1 VHGRKI
7 LALFLAAT
15 FVLTVSLAAG
25 AGQKL
30 PPQAAEKVMTTPAM
44 DGDRNRVFD
53 DLDKIM
59 SKKGPNEGIPVI
71 VMLEQGRGPKDLTSF
86 TGKVDP
92 KFEFAAIN
100 GFAATM
106 NKGQIERLSHV
117 PWVVQVEYDHPVYA
131 TLDTATAWFG
141 AQKARTDFGVT
152 GDRTGNETSYTKDD
166 IVVAIIDTG
175 IDPNHVDLNG
185 GKIIAWKDYVNSQ
198 TTPYDD
204 HGHGTHCASIATGE
218 GEGNPL
224 YKGVAPGAALVGVK
238 VLDSAGSGSMA
249 NVDAGIQW
257 CITNKATYGIEII
270 SLSLGTSG
278 SSDGTDSTSQ
288 MVNSAFNNGL
298 VPCVAAGNSG
308 PARYTIGSPGAA
320 ANAITVAAMADVGE
334 LGFQLASFSSR
345 GPTADN
351 RMKPDI
357 AAPGVNIMAA
367 KKGTTNQYVS
377 MNGTSMATPFT
388 AGTCALI
395 LDANPALTP
404 AQVRSTLTGTAID
417 WAPAGQDVDYGFGRL
432 DVYAAVKSAGG
443 YTGTGPAVPNHAY
456 TFDSLSGTGVQKE
469 YTYNVT
475 STAYPISITLI
486 MPNWS
491 SSSSPNFDLYLFNP
505 AGTQIASSTTTK
517 RQDQVGVTITT
528 TGNYKVRVKSTAGSG
543 NFFFDISAALGTIDN
558 PPTCSIAQPA
568 NGATVSG
575 TYRVKMSAADDVGL
589 SKVEARI
596 DSGTWVD
603 ITANFDGTYYFY
615 DWDTTAYANG
625 SHTVNARATDTAT
638 QVTNATPVTV
648 TVSNGADNPPT
659 CSIAQ
664 PANGATVSGTYRIK
678 VSAADDVGLSKV
690 ETQIDSG
697 SWVNITANFD
707 GTYYFYDW
715 VTTGY
720 SNGSHTIN
728 ARATDT
734 ATQVTNAT
742 PVTVTVQNG
751 GGGNQHTLTFNG
763 TVTSTARDAWFN
775 VNVASVGYIFSTLNW
790 NTTADLDFFVY
801 GPSGAEVGRAY
812 TISKPETLRVYTD
825 TYGTGLYR
833 IKVNL
838 YSGVDTSF
846 TLTVDGYEKKNFN
859 GYVDLLTPD
868 AWVDV
873 PCGFTGNSFFSL
885 NWDGI
890 FDDLDF
896 YIYDPA
902 GTYRSRAYTIW
913 KPETLWQT
921 IDMTGTWRV
930 KVNMYFGIA
939 DNFVLTVYVPEDN
952 LY

>member
-1 VHGRKI
+1 VSVKRVLAI
-7 LALFLAAT
+7 ALATMLVLALSGG
-15 FVLTVSLAAG
+15 FV
-25 AGQKL
+25 AGQKAL
-30 PPQAAEKVMTTPAM
+30 PPQAAEKVRTTPAM
-44 DGDRNRVFD
+44 DANGNRVFD
-53 DLDKIM
+53 DLEQIM
-59 SKKGPNEGIPVI
+59 EQKGASDGIPVI
-71 VMLEQGRGPKDLTSF
+71 VMLEKERGPKDLTSF

-131 TLDTATAWFG
+131 TLGTATTWFG
-141 AQKARTDFGVT
+141 VQKARTDFGVT
-152 GDRTGNETSYTKDD
+152 GDRNGNETSYTKDD

-175 IDPNHVDLNG
+175 IDPGHVDLDG
-185 GKIIAWKDYVNSQ
+185 GKIIGWKDYVNSQ

-218 GEGNPL
+218 GQGNPT

-238 VLDSAGSGSMA
+238 VLDSAGSGSMS

-308 PARYTIGSPGAA
+308 PAKYTIGSPGAA
-320 ANAITVAAMADVGE
+320 ANAVTVAAMADVGE

-351 RMKPDI
+351 RTKPDI

-367 KKGTTNQYVS
+367 QKGTTNQYVS
-377 MNGTSMATPFT
+377 MSGTSMATPFT

-404 AQVRSTLTGTAID
+404 AQVKSTLTGTAID

-432 DVYAAVKSAGG
+432 DAYAAVKSAGG
-443 YTGTGPAVPNHAY
+443 YTGTGPVVPGHAY
-456 TFDSLSGTGVQKE
+456 KFDSLSATGQYKE

-475 STAYPISITLI
+475 STTYPISITMI
-486 MPNWS
+486 MPDWAS
-491 SSSSPNFDLYLFNP
+491 SSNPDFELYLSNP
-505 AGTQIASSTTTK
+505 SGTQVGSSTGSV
-517 RQDQVGVTITT
+517 RQEQIGYTPTV
-528 TGNYKVRVKSTAGSG
+528 TGNYKVKVSSYAGSG
-543 NFFFDISAALGTIDN
+543 NFFFDISAGLGAGGDN
-558 PPTCSIAQPA
+558 PPTCSIYQPTQ
-568 NGATVSG
+568 GATVSG
-575 TYRVKMSAADDVGL
+575 TYRV
-589 SKVEARI
+589 
-596 DSGTWVD
+596 
-603 ITANFDGTYYFY
+603 
-615 DWDTTAYANG
+615 
-625 SHTVNARATDTAT
+625 
-638 QVTNATPVTV
+638 
-648 TVSNGADNPPT
+648 
-659 CSIAQ
+659 
-664 PANGATVSGTYRIK
+664 K

-690 ETQIDSG
+690 EVQIDTG
-697 SWVNITANFD
+697 SWVNVTANFD

-720 SNGSHTIN
+720 ANGSHTVN

-734 ATQVTNAT
+734 ISQVTNAT
-742 PVTVTVQNG
+742 PVTVTVSNG
-751 GGGNQHTLTFNG
+751 GSYQHTLTFNG
-763 TVTSTARDAWFN
+763 TVTSSARDAWFN
-775 VNVASVGYIFSTLNW
+775 VNVASVGYIYLTLNW

-812 TISKPETLRVYTD
+812 TTSKPETLRVYTD

-833 IKVNL
+833 VKVNL

-846 TLTVDGYEKKNFN
+846 TLTVDGYQKKTWT
-859 GYVDLLTPD
+859 GSVTPTSPNS
-868 AWVDV
+868 WVNV
-873 PCGFTGNSFFSL
+873 PCDYTGNSYFKLDWGSAV
-885 NWDGI
+885 N
-890 FDDLDF
+890 DLDF
-896 YIYDPA
+896 YVYDPTGA
-902 GTYRSRAYTIW
+902 LRSQAYTTS
-913 KPETLWQT
+913 KPETLWQV
-921 IDMTGTWRV
+921 IDRTGTWQV
-930 KVNMYFGIA
+930 KVNLYSGA
-939 DNFVLTVYVPEDN
+939 SENYTLTVYVPEDN